1 MTFLTSRR
9 LWLWMLALTCV
20 LITASILA
28 VGLGSTFIPPAEVIR
43 ALFCGDG
50 IGGVIV
56 REVRLPRVALAAVVG
71 GALAVA
77 GVTFQALLR
86 NALAEPFILGISGG
100 AGLGAVL
107 AVAIGGQVS
116 VAGVAGMPVFAFA
129 GALIAIGLVYAFAQS
144 GGSVNLHTM
153 LLAGVVVNAI
163 CSSAIM
169 GLTVTISYDQ
179 LQTVIFW
186 LMGHL
191 STVPLTT
198 VGHLGIYIAIGLV
211 ILLAVSRD
219 LNQMSIGESQAAIL
233 GTNIEW
239 TKRLAFLGASL
250 ITGGA
255 VAAAG
260 LVGFVGLIVP
270 HAMRL
275 IVGPDH
281 RLLMP
286 ASFIAG
292 AAFLILADA
301 VARTVIAP
309 TELPVGVITALIGG
323 PAFLV
328 LLVKRTRA

>member
-9 LWLWMLALTCV
+9 LWMWIGV
-20 LITASILA
+20 LSIGVVFAGILSI
-28 VGLGSTFIPPAEVIR
+28 GIGSTWVSPIDVVR
-43 ALFCGDG
+43 ALVGADG
-50 IGGVIV
+50 VTGVIV
-56 REVRLPRVALAAVVG
+56 RDVRFPRVLLAAIVG
-71 GALAVA
+71 GALATA

-116 VAGVAGMPVFAFA
+116 VAGMAGMPIFAFV
-129 GALIAIGLVYAFAQS
+129 GALLAISLVYLFARS
-144 GGSVNLHTM
+144 GGLVNLHTM

-191 STVPLTT
+191 STLPLSR
-198 VGHLGIYIAIGLV
+198 VGSLAIYVGIGLV
-211 ILLAVSRD
+211 ILLSIARD
-219 LNQMSIGESQAAIL
+219 LNQMSLGESQAAIL
-233 GTNIEW
+233 GTNTEW

-286 ASFIAG
+286 ASFLGG
-292 AAFLILADA
+292 AAFLMLADT

-323 PAFLV
+323 PAFL
-328 LLVKRTRA
+328 LLLLRRTHR